1 MKITTT
7 PDGIQTI
14 SSREIAKITGKNHAD
29 VMRDIRATL
38 EKAEIVESIFAGYY
52 IATNGKKNPCY
63 LLPRRE
69 CDLVISGY
77 SVKYRLAII
86 DRWRE
91 LESMVAARVLPTPI
105 EIARNYLASLEHV
118 EVLEAKIAI
127 DAPKVNFHD
136 TVMASESVCQMAVA
150 CQTAQLPFGRNMLYQ
165 KLREKGVLIDGGNRH
180 NLPTQK
186 YVDRGLFVVKERA
199 FEHPKTGEPFV
210 SFTTYCTQK
219 GLDWIIKNFA

>member
-1 MKITTT
+1 MQITTT

-14 SSREIAKITGKNHAD
+14 SSLEIAKITGKPHND
-29 VMRDIRATL
+29 VLKDIRRIL
-38 EKAEIVESIFAGYY
+38 GEAEISLGFFSQSYLNAQNKRQPCFA
-52 IATNGKKNPCY
+52 
-63 LLPRRE
+63 LPRRE

-91 LESMVAARVLPTPI
+91 LESMVAARALPTPI

-118 EVLEAKIAI
+118 EALETKISI
-127 DAPKVNFHD
+127 DAPKVKFHD
-136 TVMASESVCQMAVA
+136 TVMASESVCQMALA

-186 YVDRGLFVVKERA
+186 YVDRGLFVVKEQS
-199 FEHPKTGEPFV
+199 FEHPKTGQPLV